1 MSQIAWFWSCQFL
14 LCILP
19 SKIINNLSKTR
30 NRKSNQAFLPQEQE
44 RVYVFGGLHA
54 GCWKGKKP
62 VYRGRALFRV
72 FFFFSHLLLLGKPPA
87 PALGAADSPR
97 PVLTAHTVP
106 RATAQEQRKYR
117 LQQLDM
123 KYQKS
128 PLPVSPGHG
137 WWQLAV
143 SSPQRL

>member
-1 MSQIAWFWSCQFL
+1 MCLEVCTQVAGRGKN
-14 LCILP
+14 LCTGGEL
-19 SKIINNLSKTR
+19 
-30 NRKSNQAFLPQEQE
+30 FG
-44 RVYVFGGLHA
+44 RV
-54 GCWKGKKP
+54 
-62 VYRGRALFRV
+62 
-72 FFFFSHLLLLGKPPA
+72 FFFSHLPLLGKPPA